1 MKKLKKF
8 QEQAKEQLFKRST
21 DIISEKDTHN
31 NLITFKS
38 PTGSGKTFTMTKY
51 IEAMIEW
58 SREENVEKEIA
69 FLWVSI
75 GKGDLEEQSYN
86 SINSNIQGET
96 KVYKIDEVY
105 QKDYLNSGDIVVFNW
120 EKIRSRNKAGQW
132 TNIVMKDQEEGNF
145 VRCLEKTKERGTII
159 ILIVDESHA
168 VAEAQRA
175 KELKAEII
183 NADLTIDVSATPT
196 LKGHT
201 VNVDASKVIKEGMI
215 KKEVIINSNLGEG
228 NTETILLDSAY
239 DKMKELKKA
248 YKDNGVKIKPLCL
261 IQLPNAEEGD
271 EKRQIVEEF
280 LNQKGI
286 TSKKEKLAIHLN
298 QERLNSEREILC
310 EYDNSVE
317 YLIFKQAIDTGWDC
331 PRAHVLIR
339 FRETSNIVFDLQT
352 VGRILRMPEQKH
364 YGNPILD
371 NAYVYT
377 SDSQYEIAKESDPG
391 ANIIK
396 KASGNRKNE
405 YEDIKLK
412 SFYKNRTDF
421 GDVEADFYELSL
433 KKIFCDNLGKN
444 KTELKEKG
452 IEIPTNPKETVIMD
466 NEIIQTESLDQRS
479 QEGLRRTGVSMTGVS
494 LSNNDLETSFNEIIK
509 NNLNS
514 FAPSRSIET
523 VRSSIY
529 RYFMN
534 CIGIKPGG
542 DGIILMQSIVLKDN
556 NKIKFCDAINRA
568 TLDYKGKKAKKN
580 LEEQKNSGKDNDWEV
595 PELYYLNP
603 NTKESHS
610 FKKFII
616 EGKNIAKY
624 DSDIERRFAEYLDK
638 SKDVKWWYKNG
649 SEHKQENFGIKYE
662 KQSDIK
668 TFQPDFIVQFLDDSI
683 GIFDTKAVDHN
694 VDDTKIKAEA
704 LQKYIRNTKGK
715 DLSGG
720 IIIKNKARNFYIN
733 NKSTY
738 RDFKGS
744 QGDWEPL
751 SF

>member
-8 QEQAKEQLFKRST
+8 QEQAKERLFERSI
-21 DIISEKDTHN
+21 DIILKEDNDNS
-31 NLITFKS
+31 LITFKS

-51 IEAMIEW
+51 IEDMIKW

-120 EKIRSRNKAGQW
+120 EKIRSRSEDGQW

-168 VAEAQRA
+168 VAKAQRA
-175 KELKAEII
+175 EELKAEII
-183 NADLTIDVSATPT
+183 NADLTIEVSATPV
-196 LKGHT
+196 LNGYT
-201 VNVDASKVIKEGMI
+201 VNADASEVKEEGMI

-228 NTETILLDSAY
+228 DTETILLDSAY
-239 DKMKELKKA
+239 DKMEELKKV
-248 YKDNGVKIKPLCL
+248 YKDNGVEINPLCL

-271 EKRQIVEEF
+271 TKRKIVEKF

-286 TSKKEKLAIHLN
+286 TVVNEKLAVHLD
-298 QERLNSEREILC
+298 QERLNSEKEILC

-331 PRAHVLIR
+331 PRAHILIR
-339 FRETSNIVFDLQT
+339 FRETGNIVFNLQT

-364 YGNPILD
+364 YGDPALD

-377 SDSQYEIAKESDPG
+377 NDSKYKIEEESDPG

-396 KASGNRKNE
+396 EESGNRKKE
-405 YEDIKLK
+405 YKDIKLK

-433 KKIFCDNLGKN
+433 KKIFSDKLGKN

-452 IEIPTNPKETVIMD
+452 IEIPTNPEEI
-466 NEIIQTESLDQRS
+466 EIIDSESIPTDLLDQFA
-479 QEGLRRTGVSMTGVS
+479 QEGLSRTGVSRRGVS
-494 LSNNDLETSFNEIIK
+494 LSNNDLETLFYIIIK
-509 NNLNS
+509 SNLHS
-514 FAPSRSIET
+514 FAPVRSIKK
-523 VRSSIY
+523 VREAMY
-529 RYFMN
+529 RYFMD
-534 CIGIKPGG
+534 CIGIKAKNNGF
-542 DGIILMQSIVLKDN
+542 ILMQNIVLKEN
-556 NKIKFCDAINRA
+556 NISKFRDAINCA
-568 TLDYKGKKAKKN
+568 ILDYEGKKAKKN

-603 NTKESHS
+603 NTKESHR

-624 DSDIERRFAEYLDK
+624 DSDIERNFAEYLDE
-638 SKDVKWWYKNG
+638 SEHVKWWYKNG
-649 SEHKQENFGIKYE
+649 SEHKQENFGIKYK

-668 TFQPDFIVQFLDDSI
+668 TFQPDFIVQFFDDSI
-683 GIFDTKAVDHN
+683 GIFDTKAVDYN
-694 VDDTKIKAEA
+694 VYDTEIKAEA
-704 LQKYIRNTKGK
+704 LQEYIKNTKRK
-715 DLSGG
+715 NLFGG
-720 IIIKNKARNFYIN
+720 IIIENNAGNFYIN
-733 NKSTY
+733 KKSTY
-738 RDFKGS
+738 RVFNES
-744 QGDWEPL
+744 PEDWKPV